1 MSFIQQVRTNVYFV
15 GSNYTPKKY
24 SLTYDSQD
32 PNVQVH
38 AELILSSS
46 TSLNAIKIEVINLK
60 YEDTLKDPV
69 SGFDIYIEKESTLLL
84 QGAIRALKRSLAG
97 SGITYDASS
106 RRATNPAA
114 TPLLP
119 HQIGFPVSPQPL
131 GWVKVDSTSFY
142 FGTKSL
148 VVTNN
153 RGSSTG
159 NNPRVFLDF
168 EYRPQSRPYCVHFGY
183 RFTDNVV
190 ETPANCNNKLEFII
204 PFEELEQLENGLN
217 RGLNW
222 FTHYGI

>member
-32 PNVQVH
+32 QNVQVH

-46 TSLNAIKIEVINLK
+46 PSLNAIKIEVINLK

-69 SGFDIYIEKESTLLL
+69 PGFDIYIEKESTLLL
-84 QGAIRALKRSLAG
+84 QGAIRALRSSLVG
-97 SGITYDASS
+97 LVITYDNTN

-114 TPLLP
+114 SPLLP
-119 HQIGFPVSPQPL
+119 HQIGFPVHPQPL

-142 FGTKSL
+142 FGTKNL

-159 NNPRVFLDF
+159 NNPRVFVDF
-168 EYRPQSRPYCVHFGY
+168 EFRPGTRPHCVHFGY

-190 ETPANCNNKLEFII
+190 ETIANCDNKLEFII
-204 PFEELEQLENGLN
+204 PFEELLQLENSLN
-217 RGLNW
+217 RAINW
-222 FTHYGI
+222 FTHCGI